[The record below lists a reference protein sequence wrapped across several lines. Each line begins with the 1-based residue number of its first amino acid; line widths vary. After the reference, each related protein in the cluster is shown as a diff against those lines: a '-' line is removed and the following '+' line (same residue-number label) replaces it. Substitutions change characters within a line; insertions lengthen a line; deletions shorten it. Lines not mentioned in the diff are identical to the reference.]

1 MQFRLLYEGEL
12 KANGDTRDKQML
24 RRCFHSQLKELV
36 QCKPFEPFR
45 KLIDANHV
53 RAKIIRVGNFNF
65 VPLITEK
72 LQHVAVL
79 RITLLSK
86 GEPGAVITQGGDLDN
101 RLKTLLDALRAP
113 KETKEIPTGDLPRVD
128 EDPFYCLLED
138 DKLINGLSVIN
149 DRLLRPAANPKDVV
163 LLVHVVPEPT
173 YSTIASVYFVSL

>member
-36 QCKPFEPFR
+36 QCKPLESFR
-45 KLIDANHV
+45 RLVDTNHV
-53 RAKIIRVGNFNF
+53 RAKIIRVGAFKF
-65 VPLITEK
+65 VPLITEA

-79 RITLLSK
+79 NITLLSK
-86 GEPGAVITQGGDLDN
+86 EPVTVISQGGDLDN

-113 KETKEIPTGDLPRVD
+113 KETKEIPAGDLPKPG

-138 DKLINGLSVIN
+138 DKLISGFSVIN
-149 DRLLRPAANPKDVV
+149 DRLLQPDTNPKDVV
-163 LLVHVVPEPT
+163 LLVHVAPEPT
-173 YSTIASVYFVSL
+173 YSTIASVHWASV